1 MKIKLYNLLKPIL
14 AGISLLLII
23 GVVGGMDQGRI
34 APVAG
39 MVVCAVLAAVMLVC
53 VITAKGEC

>member
-1 MKIKLYNLLKPIL
+1 MKLHKLRPAL
-14 AGISLLLII
+14 AGTSLLLII

-53 VITAKGEC
+53 VGWGNER